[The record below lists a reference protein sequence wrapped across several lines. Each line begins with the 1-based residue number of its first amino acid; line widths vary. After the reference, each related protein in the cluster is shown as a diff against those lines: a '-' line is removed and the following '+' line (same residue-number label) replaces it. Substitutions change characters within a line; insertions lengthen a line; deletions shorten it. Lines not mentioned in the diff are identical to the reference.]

1 MYSRFWGIFWIDG
14 RSETS
19 ITNGF
24 ATIAR
29 TCGNHDE
36 SREGVILWL
45 QNTSHSWLLILDNA
59 DNMDLD
65 MAQFLPAG
73 RNGSILITT
82 RLDDCAG
89 LQTVGEDHYER
100 LNEETAINLLL
111 KACKS
116 KLGSRIDHKD
126 NARAVVELLGC
137 HALAVIQAGAAI
149 SQGLSGLEEY
159 KDFFLTQ
166 RDVLFK
172 CSPRQAKSEYGGV
185 YATFEV
191 SATYL
196 KDRNDQEAK
205 DALQLLNFYAFMH
218 FSDFPEIVFEEA
230 WKNSRNEAVVSSRV
244 LPDGEEDIH
253 SLAPWHVSHLPP
265 FMQSNAHD
273 TDLNKLR
280 LRNARS
286 LLVSLS
292 LVTFDA
298 DRRMTRMHPVSHFW
312 SRDRLQQPEEHMN
325 ARLNG
330 LSMLSLSFEDPYT
343 VDVLPLPGQLQS
355 HIESFADS
363 LKEWKYPKHD
373 FHFQQSLYRLN
384 YVMYMLRCDS
394 ALFELLQMIPI
405 QNDESWLRTENGQ
418 TIQLLHGRCAL
429 EFGDANTVVNLLEKL
444 HEAQLQTL
452 PAEDPKCL
460 ESQHLL
466 ALAYLKIGE
475 TAKAICLLEEVV
487 EIRTKSLRPEHS
499 DRLASQHELARSYL
513 KIGET
518 IKAIEVL
525 EEVMKIRTKTLRP
538 EHPNRL
544 SSQHLLAQSYLEI
557 GETAK
562 AIELLEEV
570 VKIRTK
576 TLKPE
581 HSRRLASH
589 HELARS
595 YLEIEETTKAICL
608 LEEVVKIRTKTLRSE
623 HPDRLASQYVL
634 ARSYLKIGETAKAI
648 ELLEEVVKVET
659 KTLRP
664 EHPDRLG
671 SQHELAR
678 SYLEIGET
686 AKAIALLE
694 SVVEIQAK
702 TLKADHPKRV
712 ASIYVLA
719 KCHYRARNY
728 ERALELARSIESV
741 AQNQGKQK
749 SADWNAEL
757 ISFIH
762 KDMGLEEKT

>member
-29 TCGNHDE
+29 TCGNHGE

-45 QNTSHSWLLILDNA
+45 QNTSNSWLLILDNA
-59 DNMDLD
+59 DNMDMD

-82 RLDDCAG
+82 RLDECAE

-100 LNEETAINLLL
+100 LNEVTAINLLL
-111 KACKS
+111 KACKN
-116 KLGSRIDHKD
+116 KLGSRIDHND
-126 NARAVVELLGC
+126 HARAVVELLGC

-149 SQGLSGLEEY
+149 SQGLCGLEEY

-166 RDVLFK
+166 RDVLLK

-218 FSDFPEIVFEEA
+218 FSDFPEIAFEEV
-230 WKNSRNEAVVSSRV
+230 WKNSRNEDIVSSRL
-244 LPDGEEDIH
+244 LPDGEEDIEGL
-253 SLAPWHVSHLPP
+253 SLWHVSHLPT
-265 FMQSNAHD
+265 FMQRNTHD
-273 TDLNKLR
+273 INLDRLR

-330 LSMLSLSFEDPYT
+330 LSVLSLSIEDVNT
-343 VDVLPLPGQLQS
+343 MDVLPLSEQLQS

-363 LKEWKYPKHD
+363 LKEWKYLKHD
-373 FHFQQSLYRLN
+373 FHFQQSLYRLSV
-384 YVMYMLRCDS
+384 VMYRLSCDS

-418 TIQLLHGRCAL
+418 KIQRLHGNWARNN
-429 EFGDANTVVNLLEKL
+429 GDANMAVNLLKKL
-444 HEAQLQTL
+444 SEAQLQTL

-460 ESQHLL
+460 QSQQSL
-466 ALAYLKIGE
+466 ALAYLEIGE
-475 TAKAICLLEEVV
+475 TAKAIFLLEEVMK
-487 EIRTKSLRPEHS
+487 IRTETLRS
-499 DRLASQHELARSYL
+499 DHPNRLNAQHELARSYL

-518 IKAIEVL
+518 IKAIELL

-538 EHPNRL
+538 EHSDRL
-544 SSQHLLAQSYLEI
+544 ASQHVLARSYLEIGETIKAIGLLEEVMKIRTETLRPEHSRRLTSQHELARSYLEI

-562 AIELLEEV
+562 AIG
-570 VKIRTK
+570 
-576 TLKPE
+576 
-581 HSRRLASH
+581 
-589 HELARS
+589 
-595 YLEIEETTKAICL
+595 L

-623 HPDRLASQYVL
+623 QPDRLV
-634 ARSYLKIGETAKAI
+634 
-648 ELLEEVVKVET
+648 
-659 KTLRP
+659 
-664 EHPDRLG
+664 

-694 SVVEIQAK
+694 SVVKIQAK

-719 KCHYRARNY
+719 KCYYRARNY

-741 AQNQGKQK
+741 AQNRGEQK

-757 ISFIH
+757 ISSIH
-762 KDMGLEEKT
+762 EDMGLEETT

>member
-73 RNGSILITT
+73 RNGNILITT

-89 LQTVGEDHYER
+89 LQTVGEAHYER
-100 LNEETAINLLL
+100 LNKETAIKLLF
-111 KACKS
+111 KACKN

-149 SQGLSGLEEY
+149 SQGLCGLEEY
-159 KDFFLTQ
+159 KDLFLTQ
-166 RDVLFK
+166 RDVLLK

-218 FSDFPEIVFEEA
+218 FSDFPEIAFEEV
-230 WKNSRNEAVVSSRV
+230 WKNSRNEAIFSSRL
-244 LPDGEEDIH
+244 LPDGEEDIEGL
-253 SLAPWHVSHLPP
+253 SPWHVSHLPT
-265 FMQSNAHD
+265 FMQRNTHD
-273 TDLNKLR
+273 INLDRLR

-330 LSMLSLSFEDPYT
+330 LSVLSLSIEDVNT
-343 VDVLPLPGQLQS
+343 MDVLPLSEQLQS

-363 LKEWKYPKHD
+363 LKEWKYLKQD
-373 FHFQQSLYRLN
+373 FHFQQSLYRLSV
-384 YVMYMLRCDS
+384 VMYRLDCDS

-418 TIQLLHGRCAL
+418 KIQRLHGNWARNN
-429 EFGDANTVVNLLEKL
+429 GDANMAVNLLKKL
-444 HEAQLQTL
+444 SEAQLQTL
-452 PAEDPKCL
+452 PAEDPTCL
-460 ESQHLL
+460 QSQQSLAFAYLKIGETAKAIGMLEEVVKIRTKTLRPEHPERLASQHGL
-466 ALAYLKIGE
+466 ACSYLKIGE

-487 EIRTKSLRPEHS
+487 
-499 DRLASQHELARSYL
+499 
-513 KIGET
+513 
-518 IKAIEVL
+518 
-525 EEVMKIRTKTLRP
+525 KIRTKTLKP
-538 EHPNRL
+538 EHPDRL
-544 SSQHLLAQSYLEI
+544 ASQYVLACSYLEI

-562 AIELLEEV
+562 AICLLEEV

-576 TLKPE
+576 MLRPE
-581 HSRRLASH
+581 HSDHLASQH
-589 HELARS
+589 ILAYS
-595 YLEIEETTKAICL
+595 YLEIGETIKAICL
-608 LEEVVKIRTKTLRSE
+608 LEEVVKIRTKTLR
-623 HPDRLASQYVL
+623 
-634 ARSYLKIGETAKAI
+634 
-648 ELLEEVVKVET
+648 
-659 KTLRP
+659 P
-664 EHPDRLG
+664 EHPDRLD

-678 SYLEIGET
+678 AYLEIGET
-686 AKAIALLE
+686 AKAIALVE
-694 SVVEIQAK
+694 SVVETEAK
-702 TLKADHPKRV
+702 TLEADHSKRV
-712 ASIYVLA
+712 ASIYLSA
-719 KCHYRARNY
+719 LCYYRARNY
-728 ERALELARSIESV
+728 ERALEFAMSIEDV
-741 AQNQGKQK
+741 AQNRPGQEI
-749 SADWNAEL
+749 ADWNMKL
-757 ISFIH
+757 IGMIL
-762 KDMGLEEKT
+762 KKMVLQETT